1 MRNPLR
7 IEPTYY
13 DSLSMGKYSKFKDA
27 VMDVGP
33 SPCVRY
39 DCSRF
44 QKCADEKVEC
54 FAFRIWVNN
63 GGKLNEKQQKKMQTR
78 MLPIK

>member
-63 GGKLNEKQQKKMQTR
+63 GGKLNLKQQKKMQTR

>member
-13 DSLSMGKYSKFKDA
+13 DSLSMGKYSKFADA

-39 DCSRF
+39 NCPRF
-44 QKCADEKVEC
+44 QKCADEKVE
-54 FAFRIWVNN
+54 
-63 GGKLNEKQQKKMQTR
+63 
-78 MLPIK
+78 